1 METNKNQ
8 QASPVDEVSD
18 NKPAKDTRDYI
29 REYLQKNLETAQK
42 IADLYLVKFPREK
55 SYGVHLVSSEDASE
69 LTICHK
75 LSDEEIKILK
85 KCSRI
90 AHRDELYLQEIL
102 DSEGYSDLSDKLGGH
117 DTPMLLDT
125 IESIDLRHPL
135 KFTNFSIQPLKEDG
149 TLEFKDI
156 IGVPLTDKEF
166 KEILVELILKG
177 NRYSMNMLVYRKP
190 KLGQKIIKHLT
201 FARMDFQ
208 FEDWNPSVIDMSEL
222 KEICERILNPFKDV
236 LQLFKSN
243 DKELVDFAIRHK
255 IVPDYDNEIYADLGT
270 GSFHCYLYFNG
281 TRLEIRQEGYNSETN
296 KFYNVES
303 FSIEGKVL
311 MDKFSLE
318 SPKEI
323 LPYLKKHFNT
333 PDCLARIKKELEA

>member
-18 NKPAKDTRDYI
+18 NKPTKDTRDYI
-29 REYLQKNLETAQK
+29 REYLQKNLEIAQR
-42 IADLYLVKFPREK
+42 IADLYLVKFPREL
-55 SYGVHLVSSEDASE
+55 SYGVNLISSEDASK
-69 LTICHK
+69 LTICHR
-75 LSDEEIKILK
+75 LSVAEINILK

-90 AHRDELYLQEIL
+90 AHRDECYLQEIL
-102 DSEGYSDLSDKLGGH
+102 DSEGYSDLSVKLGGH

-135 KFTNFSIQPLKEDG
+135 KFTNFSYQPLKEDG
-149 TLEFKDI
+149 TLGYKEN

-166 KEILVELILKG
+166 KEILVELLLKG

-208 FEDWNPSVIDMSEL
+208 FEDWNPSVIDMLEL
-222 KEICERILNPFKDV
+222 KDISYQILNPSRDV

-243 DKELVDFAIRHK
+243 DKDLADFAFRH
-255 IVPDYDNEIYADLGT
+255 EI
-270 GSFHCYLYFNG
+270 
-281 TRLEIRQEGYNSETN
+281 
-296 KFYNVES
+296 K
-303 FSIEGKVL
+303 
-311 MDKFSLE
+311 SL
-318 SPKEI
+318 
-323 LPYLKKHFNT
+323 
-333 PDCLARIKKELEA
+333 